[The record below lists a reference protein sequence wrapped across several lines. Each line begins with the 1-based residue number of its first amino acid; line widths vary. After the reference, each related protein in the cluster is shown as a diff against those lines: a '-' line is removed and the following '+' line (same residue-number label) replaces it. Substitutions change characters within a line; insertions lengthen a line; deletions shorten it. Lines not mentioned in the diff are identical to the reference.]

1 MTIPADEA
9 ALIPLTTDAA
19 LQERVT
25 DLLQC
30 AFRRQWW
37 TLYLDADDRQLPVI
51 MPMAGYPHD
60 PTEPV
65 IDGSGFPGTA
75 AQLLADRLAMMIEDL
90 GAASVVFVWER
101 PGSAESTPADRAWAR
116 ELADAC
122 RAETVRVRAQ
132 FIAHSRG
139 IRWFAPDDFA

>member
-9 ALIPLTTDAA
+9 ALIPLTDDDA
-19 LQERVT
+19 LQRRVA
-25 DLLQC
+25 DLLQS

-37 TLYLDADDRQLPVI
+37 TLYLDADGRQLPVI

-65 IDGSGFPGTA
+65 SDEGGFSGTA
-75 AQLLADRLAMMIEDL
+75 AQLLADRLAMMVEEL

-101 PGSAESTPADRAWAR
+101 PGSAVSTPADRAWAR

-122 RAETVRVRAQ
+122 RAEEVPVRAQ

-139 IRWFAPDDFA
+139 IRWFAPDDYA